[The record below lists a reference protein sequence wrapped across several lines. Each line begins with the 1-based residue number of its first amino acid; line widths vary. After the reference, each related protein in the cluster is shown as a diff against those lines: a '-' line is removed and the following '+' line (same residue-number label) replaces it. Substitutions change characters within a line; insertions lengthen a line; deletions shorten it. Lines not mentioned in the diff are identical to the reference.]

1 VNRLYA
7 QILSDLRH
15 KDVELLQL
23 EEISQR
29 RYPDWSMALVNL
41 SEHDPMVRLKHP
53 EFDPFSASG
62 AIMMELVDELIMSG
76 RPIVLPAA

>member
-1 VNRLYA
+1 
-7 QILSDLRH
+7 
-15 KDVELLQL
+15 
-23 EEISQR
+23 
-29 RYPDWSMALVNL
+29 VNL

-62 AIMMELVDELIMSG
+62 AIMMEFVDELIMSG